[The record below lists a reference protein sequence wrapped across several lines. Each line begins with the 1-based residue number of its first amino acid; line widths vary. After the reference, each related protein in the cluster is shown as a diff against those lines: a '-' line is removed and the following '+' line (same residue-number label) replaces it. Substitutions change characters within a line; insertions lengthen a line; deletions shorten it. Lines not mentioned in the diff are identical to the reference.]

1 MSVALALLAMLI
13 EAVVGYPDRLVH
25 AIGHPVIWIG
35 DLIAALERRLNRDC
49 KVADIVVSRSG
60 DDAVTSPLEGEVGRR
75 SRPGGGYSVKDVTP
89 LTPLPDPSPQGG
101 TECCGDNPRIVL
113 ARLPGIIA
121 LIILLLVVGAL
132 ATALQYALAL
142 VPVGLVLLAL
152 IASSLIAQRSL
163 HNHVARVA
171 SALEAG
177 GLDAGRAA
185 VSQIVGRDPASLDE
199 AGVARAAIE
208 SLAENFSDGVVA
220 PVFWLVL
227 GGLPGAAVY
236 KAVNTAD
243 SMIGHRTPRYAHF
256 GWAAARLDDLLNL
269 PASRLSALLLI
280 AAAALTSRKTAAQ
293 AWTVVRRDAAHH
305 RSPNAGYPEAAMAGA
320 LALKLAGPRV
330 YAGVCV
336 EDAFMGDGRREATAA
351 DIRAALTL
359 YRRADALLVALLA
372 VIAVMLI
379 ALA

>member
-13 EAVVGYPDRLVH
+13 EAVVGYPDLLVH

-101 TECCGDNPRIVL
+101 RECCGDNPRIVL

-142 VPVGLVLLAL
+142 VPVGLIALAL

-163 HNHVARVA
+163 HDHVARVA

-177 GLDAGRAA
+177 GLDDGRNA
-185 VSQIVGRDPASLDE
+185 VSQIVGREPASLDE